1 MTWASVYDDKSHLRG
16 NCPFNNMRFGGNLR
30 NLEWIFSPY
39 QKECGNF
46 TSYEL
51 LYGGRIF
58 WEDEY
63 ISVKESSTQQMCVCV
78 NDLFLYTVLR
88 YEPLQCVCV
97 ETLFFTRVFQALV
110 LSWSRRVCVCFEA
123 PVPSVFMGS
132 WECRAQLVVM
142 VQEWIHTSKWGRII
156 DFKL

>member
-1 MTWASVYDDKSHLRG
+1 MVVLCCFFLSVNWSEKSSVNILLNFWTKAFCFEQNERSYGFGITWASVNDDKSHLKG

-78 NDLFLYTVLR
+78 CVNDLFLYTVLR

-97 ETLFFTRVFQALV
+97 WRLYSLHV
-110 LSWSRRVCVCFEA
+110 SSR
-123 PVPSVFMGS
+123 
-132 WECRAQLVVM
+132 
-142 VQEWIHTSKWGRII
+142 H
-156 DFKL
+156 